1 MGYAQRC
8 YERDEE
14 RRKESG
20 WSSMAWV
27 GINYADPENEA
38 EELGLAFV
46 EDRFP
51 QAIAIHVYDLVELVA
66 EFMGD
71 SGASSSVKEGM
82 MDKEQ
87 LAADL
92 RGILDDREKLKK
104 EIAKL
109 QAQLRAT
116 GGRDVHSVAAENVE
130 LKQKVAELRS
140 QLEGHKNAR
149 RKEKKQ
155 IEALRAES
163 WKMNR
168 EWVRALRAQ
177 ADELERR
184 LTDLRESI
192 TLDEDETDNT

>member
-1 MGYAQRC
+1 MGYAERC
-8 YERDEE
+8 YERDEAM
-14 RRKESG
+14 RKEAG
-20 WSSMAWV
+20 WSGLAWV

-38 EELGLAFV
+38 EELALSLV
-46 EDRFP
+46 ESRFP
-51 QAIAIHVYDLVELVA
+51 QGHLVHMYDLVELVA
-66 EFMGD
+66 ELMGD
-71 SGASSSVKEGM
+71 SSSAAKEAM
-82 MDKEQ
+82 IDKEK

-92 RGILDDREKLKK
+92 REILDDREKLKK

-109 QAQLRAT
+109 QAKLQAT

-130 LKQKVAELRS
+130 LKKKVAALQE
-140 QLEGHKNAR
+140 QLTGHKNAR

-192 TLDEDETDNT
+192 TLDDDEDDNT